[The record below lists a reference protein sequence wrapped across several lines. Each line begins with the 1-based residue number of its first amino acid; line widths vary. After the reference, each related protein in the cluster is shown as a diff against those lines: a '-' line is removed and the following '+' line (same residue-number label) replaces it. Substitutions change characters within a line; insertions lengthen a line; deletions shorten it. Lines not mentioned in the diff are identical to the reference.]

1 MTPPC
6 YDKGGAFQRT
16 AFISFTKHTMYTL
29 GIDLHKKSSV
39 WMLIDEQRTELWKEN
54 VLCHPDY
61 ISTAVKNIPVP
72 LREIRVAIEPV
83 AGWRWVTGILEEAGM
98 QIHIAHPRKI
108 QLIAKSTKKTDTED
122 ARTLANLL
130 CAGYFPEAH
139 KSSDDIYQLRLLLR
153 ERNFIIRQRTSIKNQ
168 LHGIATTQGLH
179 TIKSGN
185 PLFKKGK
192 EDIMAGHNF
201 ILKQLHLLVE
211 DMEKRV
217 LPFDELLRTLLPRYP
232 VAQLLMSFP
241 GVGIITALT
250 IVAEVDDFTRFP
262 SGKKL
267 ASFAGLVPRQR
278 SSGETIRYGS
288 ITHAGSPAFR
298 TALVETAMRIRT
310 GNAPELYAFIRRL
323 TPLCGAKKARIALA
337 RKILC
342 IMWKMVTTNTP
353 YQPHVLP
360 SVCTTNLSDLDT
372 ASGT

>member
-1 MTPPC
+1 
-6 YDKGGAFQRT
+6 
-16 AFISFTKHTMYTL
+16 MYTL

-39 WMLIDEQRTELWKEN
+39 WIIIDEQRTELWKEN

-72 LREIRVAIEPV
+72 LKEIQVAIEPV
-83 AGWRWVTGILEEAGM
+83 AGWRWVSDLLEDVGM
-98 QIHIAHPRKI
+98 QVHIAHPRKI

-130 CAGYFPEAH
+130 LAGYFPEAH
-139 KSSDDIYQLRLLLR
+139 KSGDDIYQLRLVLR
-153 ERNFIIRQRTSIKNQ
+153 ERDFIIRQRTSIKNQ
-168 LHGIATTQGLH
+168 IHGIATTQGLH
-179 TIKSGN
+179 AIKSGN

-192 EDIMAGHNF
+192 ANIMAGQNF
-201 ILKQLHLLVE
+201 VLQQLHHLVE
-211 DMEKRV
+211 DFEKRTV
-217 LPFDELLRTLLPRYP
+217 PFDERLRALLPQYP
-232 VAQLLMSFP
+232 IAQLLMTFP

-278 SSGETIRYGS
+278 SSGESIKYGS
-288 ITHAGSPAFR
+288 ITHAGSAPLR
-298 TALVETAMRIRT
+298 TALVETAMRIRVS
-310 GNAPELYAFIRRL
+310 NAPELFAFVQRL
-323 TPLCGAKKARIALA
+323 TPICGAKKARVALA

-353 YQPHVLP
+353 YRRPILL
-360 SVCTTNLSDLDT
+360 SSCTTNVSDLDT